1 MPAASTEYL
10 RLITKPTMST
20 SHLEEFDNSDDGFE
34 LKIDFLGLLKRRYP
48 LILLGCFV
56 GCLGAAI
63 YYSKQVPSY
72 QSSLAVHVGQKHA
85 ELSRAEK
92 GDTGGISMQDQV
104 LETHL
109 ELITSPK
116 VLTQANDRLS
126 KEASSSGLRV
136 NAGRL
141 VVSRSNKGAST
152 IKASYSD
159 TNPENAVKILL
170 AVYETYKEYIDS
182 KSKNVS
188 SEAAE
193 LIAKSLVENENAVR
207 AADDE
212 YRAEIANIP
221 ALVDID
227 GRIQDVHRLRLATI
241 ESELSTV
248 RGSAS
253 SALARKQLI
262 TSFLESKRDEEITE
276 VEVVSLFDEKDMA
289 RFNKIFMLGPK
300 LESSADSYDQQL
312 ELMRFQRFTELHV
325 RRKGLEARFGESH
338 PEVESIIREMAV
350 VDDYF
355 NKARRL
361 AKAERTAKVEDGKT
375 EEPATP
381 RASMLRSYTEIL
393 DRDMSELTK
402 RGSELL
408 SLSESEEKL
417 ARGIYEKSLNTAAL
431 KSKLDRAQA
440 RYDEVFKRLQE
451 IDLAQDYAGFTMD
464 LIAPPVPAG
473 APTWPQ
479 GSKIAGVGV
488 MAGLM
493 LGLGLAFLAEF
504 SDKTFRNPEDLE
516 RTLHSSIMAHI
527 PNLDIKKIAGSKL
540 PNSRILPVVATFHKP
555 RGTESETYRVLRT
568 SMLFASK
575 RSEHSVLMVTSPCP
589 GDGKSTTISNLAV
602 SLAQTG
608 KKVLL
613 VDADLRRPTICTV
626 FGMETSFGLSDFI
639 SDQRELQQCVRP
651 SEQPNLDICS
661 NGSKTSRPAEL
672 LESDRFREFVIEAR
686 HLYDFVLI
694 DTPPVLA
701 VADPMIIG
709 EVVDACLL
717 TIKVDKSSRNYVERA
732 RRVLAEHEVDVLGIV
747 VNATV
752 SNPRGYGYTSYNYN
766 SRYEYGNVASYR
778 KYYSADDDAP
788 EESNNETREPSAM
801 IQGLIRSIRKRSSS

>member
-1 MPAASTEYL
+1 MRNSRRFDKSGFQLDTKQITST
-10 RLITKPTMST
+10 R
-20 SHLEEFDNSDDGFE
+20 HLDEFDNSDDGVE
-34 LKIDFLGLLKRRYP
+34 LKIDFVGLLKRHYP

-126 KEASSSGLRV
+126 KDASSSGLRV
-136 NAGRL
+136 NTGRL

-152 IKASYSD
+152 IRASYSD

-207 AADDE
+207 AADEE
-212 YRAEIANIP
+212 YRDEIANIP
-221 ALVDID
+221 ALVDSD
-227 GRIQDVHRLRLATI
+227 GRIQDVHRLRLATL

-262 TSFLESKRDEEITE
+262 TSFLESKRGEEITE
-276 VEVVSLFDEKDMA
+276 VEVISLFDEKDMA

-300 LESSADSYDQQL
+300 LESSAESYDQQL
-312 ELMRFQRFTELHV
+312 EQMRLQRFLELNV
-325 RRKGLEARFGESH
+325 KRKGLEARFGGGH

-355 NKARRL
+355 TKARRA

-375 EEPATP
+375 EEPAIP

-393 DRDMSELTK
+393 DRDMSELAK
-402 RGSELL
+402 RASELL

-440 RYDEVFKRLQE
+440 RYDEAFKRLQE
-451 IDLAQDYAGFTMD
+451 IDLAQDYVGFTMD

-479 GSKIAGVGV
+479 KSKIAGVGV

-493 LGLGLAFLAEF
+493 LGLGLAFLAEY
-504 SDKTFRNPEDLE
+504 SDKTFRNPEDVE
-516 RTLHSSIMAHI
+516 RTLRSSIMAHI
-527 PNLDIKKIAGSKL
+527 PNLDIKEIAKSKL
-540 PNSRILPVVATFHKP
+540 PNSHISPVVVTFHKP

-575 RSEHSVLMVTSPCP
+575 RSEQSVLMVTSPCP

-639 SDQRELQQCVRP
+639 SDQRELQKCVRP
-651 SEQPNLDICS
+651 SEQPDLDICS

-672 LESDRFREFVIEAR
+672 LESDRFREFVTEAR

-701 VADPMIIG
+701 VADPMIVG
-709 EVVDACLL
+709 EAVDACLL
-717 TIKVDKSSRNYVERA
+717 AIKVDRSSRSYVERA
-732 RRVLAEHEVDVLGIV
+732 RRVLAEHDVDILGIV
-747 VNATV
+747 VNAAA
-752 SNPRGYGYTSYNYN
+752 SNPRGYGYKSYNYN
-766 SRYEYGNVASYR
+766 SRYEYGKVASYR
-778 KYYSADDDAP
+778 KYYSADDDDAP
-788 EESNNETREPSAM
+788 KNGSMKPESFPP
-801 IQGLIRSIRKRSSS
+801 RSMA

>member
-1 MPAASTEYL
+1 MPANDL
-10 RLITKPTMST
+10 DD
-20 SHLEEFDNSDDGFE
+20 FDNDDGFE
-34 LKIDFLGLLKRRYP
+34 LKIDFLGLLRRRYP

-85 ELSRAEK
+85 ELSSAEK
-92 GDTGGISMQDQV
+92 GSTGGISMQDQV

-116 VLTQANDRLS
+116 VISQANDRLS
-126 KEASSSGLRV
+126 KEAGSSGLRV
-136 NAGRL
+136 NPGRL
-141 VVSRSNKGAST
+141 AVSRSNRGAST
-152 IKASYSD
+152 IRASYSD

-170 AVYETYKEYIDS
+170 AVYETYKAYIDS
-182 KSKNVS
+182 KSKNVR
-188 SEAAE
+188 SEAAD

-207 AADDE
+207 SADEE

-221 ALVDID
+221 ALVDSD

-241 ESELSTV
+241 ESELSTI
-248 RGSAS
+248 RGSAG

-262 TSFLESKRDEEITE
+262 TSFLERKREDEITD
-276 VEVVSLFDEKDMA
+276 VEVNSLFDEKDMV
-289 RFNKIFMLGPK
+289 RFNKIFLLGPK
-300 LESSADSYDQQL
+300 LESNADSYDQQL
-312 ELMRFQRFTELHV
+312 EQMRFQRFTELHMK
-325 RRKGLEARFGESH
+325 RKGLEARFGENH
-338 PEVESIIREMAV
+338 PEVESVIREMSV
-350 VDDYF
+350 VDEYF
-355 NKARRL
+355 TKARRA
-361 AKAERTAKVEDGKT
+361 AKAERTAKAEDGKI
-375 EEPATP
+375 EEPAIP
-381 RASMLRSYTEIL
+381 HASMLRTYVEIL
-393 DRDMSELTK
+393 ERDISELAK
-402 RGSELL
+402 RESELL

-440 RYDEVFKRLQE
+440 RYDEVFRRLQE
-451 IDLAQDYAGFTMD
+451 IDLAQDYVGFTTD

-473 APTWPQ
+473 DPTWPVK
-479 GSKIAGVGV
+479 SKIAGMGV

-504 SDKTFRNPEDLE
+504 SDKTFRNPEDVE

-527 PNLDIKKIAGSKL
+527 PNLDIKKIAKSKL
-540 PNSRILPVVATFHKP
+540 PNSQVSPIVATFHKP
-555 RGTESETYRVLRT
+555 RGTEAETYRVLRT

-575 RSEHSVLMVTSPCP
+575 KGDQSVLMVTSPSP

-602 SLAQTG
+602 SLAQAG

-613 VDADLRRPTICTV
+613 LDADLRRPTISTV
-626 FGMETSFGLSDFI
+626 FGMEPSYGLSDFL
-639 SDQRELQQCVRP
+639 SDHRELQKCIRP
-651 SEQPNLDICS
+651 SEQPNLDLCT

-701 VADPMIIG
+701 VADPMIVG
-709 EVVDACLL
+709 EVADACLL
-717 TIKVDKSSRNYVERA
+717 TIKVDKSSRGYVERA
-732 RRVLAEHEVDVLGIV
+732 RRVLAEHDVDVLGIV

-752 SNPRGYGYTSYNYN
+752 SNSYDYN
-766 SRYEYGNVASYR
+766 GKYQYGNVASYR
-778 KYYSADDDAP
+778 KYYSAADDAP
-788 EESNNETREPSAM
+788 DVDPRNVHLPKVT
-801 IQGLIRSIRKRSSS
+801 SS